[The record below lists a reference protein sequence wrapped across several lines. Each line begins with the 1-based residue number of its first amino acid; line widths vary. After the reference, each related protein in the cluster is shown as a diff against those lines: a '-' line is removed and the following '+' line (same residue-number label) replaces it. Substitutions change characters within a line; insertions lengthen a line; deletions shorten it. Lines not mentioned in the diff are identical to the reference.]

1 MVGLLLPFQRV
12 ASANHSGGGTA
23 SWSECG
29 SVGGL
34 SGCIV
39 RIPVPHPQMPL
50 WKSPMVI
57 VNHHMVNTFF
67 SFFLFTQM
75 AYLLLFLGQK
85 HCLQWT
91 VMQKSPFVPMLII
104 FIFLIYLIF
113 SLLAILLYRKVVLR
127 FWVAYRNAQE
137 HCNCFQSRE
146 LLIPFYIPYRCTQE
160 IKVIP
165 RIRIVVI
172 KWQWG
177 ECVFLLHS
185 IYQPLRGH
193 RLPWG
198 KHTRLLPDVDF
209 VFISVKVVLNLFTL
223 RLPSHWKRPGVGFT
237 FCFYGTFR
245 PLAGRF

>member
-104 FIFLIYLIF
+104 YFYFFNIFNFQFIGNPAIQESGFKVLSCL
-113 SLLAILLYRKVVLR
+113 SECSGALQLLSEQGAIDT
-127 FWVAYRNAQE
+127 
-137 HCNCFQSRE
+137 
-146 LLIPFYIPYRCTQE
+146 I
-160 IKVIP
+160 
-165 RIRIVVI
+165 
-172 KWQWG
+172 
-177 ECVFLLHS
+177 LHT
-185 IYQPLRGH
+185 IQMY
-193 RLPWG
+193 
-198 KHTRLLPDVDF
+198 
-209 VFISVKVVLNLFTL
+209 
-223 RLPSHWKRPGVGFT
+223 PGNQGNS
-237 FCFYGTFR
+237 
-245 PLAGRF
+245 